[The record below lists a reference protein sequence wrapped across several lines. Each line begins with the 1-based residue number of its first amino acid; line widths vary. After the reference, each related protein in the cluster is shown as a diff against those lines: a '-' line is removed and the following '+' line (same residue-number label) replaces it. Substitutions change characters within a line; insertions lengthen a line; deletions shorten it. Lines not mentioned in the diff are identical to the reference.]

1 MEKIIK
7 EITPINKKV
16 DATPSKQ
23 LVVAYARVSTEPDE

>member
-1 MEKIIK
+1 MKKIIK

-23 LVVAYARVSTEPDE
+23 LVAAYAIVSTKQDE